1 MESFRKRNRKISPR
15 PGEVK
20 TCWWLRPHISIAG
33 ATGSMPALGT
43 NIPHAPWCSQKKKKN
58 LLNVKL
64 RGWYLTPPLPISTT
78 LLVIFLLDEEKVE
91 TLTDFI
97 FLGSKITTDHDCGC
111 EIKRRLL
118 LGRKAMTNLDSVLKL
133 RDIALPTKVC
143 IFKAMVFPAVMYV
156 RAGP

>member
-1 MESFRKRNRKISPR
+1 M
-15 PGEVK
+15 
-20 TCWWLRPHISIAG
+20 PHG
-33 ATGSMPALGT
+33 AAK
-43 NIPHAPWCSQKKKKN
+43 KKKKN